1 VRALDSARDGEVI
14 GAVLKGDVD
23 AFSLLVERYRDSC
36 TRFAVRM
43 LGHRE
48 DADDALQSAFIRAFR
63 NLEKCR
69 DRDRFGS
76 WLFQIVVNECRTLGT
91 RRDRRERKLVRDL
104 NGLTHQA
111 AEAGAESAALEEI
124 QRALNRLD
132 PSYREAFILRYV
144 EDLSYQQIAEITG
157 DGISALKMRVMR
169 ACHQLREHLEGVPS
183 D

>member
-1 VRALDSARDGEVI
+1 
-14 GAVLKGDVD
+14 VLAGDAD
-23 AFSLLVERYRDSC
+23 AFSVLLERYRDSY

-43 LGHRE
+43 LSDRE

-76 WLFQIVVNECRTLGT
+76 WLYQIVVNECRTLGSRRS
-91 RRDRRERKLVRDL
+91 RRDRKMVRDL
-104 NGLTHQA
+104 NGLVQHTA
-111 AEAGAESAALEEI
+111 GEAGGDRVALEEI
-124 QRALNRLD
+124 QRALNRLE
-132 PSYREAFILRYV
+132 PPYREAFILRHV
-144 EDLSYQQIAEITG
+144 EDLSYQEIAEITG

-169 ACHQLREHLEGVPS
+169 ACHQLRELLEGVHS